1 MKKICS
7 IIAASLVATS
17 SAIIPTEVKADSCW
31 YETAYYEKWGCTIER
46 QLNNGKYLL
55 ICCR

>member
-1 MKKICS
+1 MKRIS
-7 IIAASLVATS
+7 LIIAATIIGLS
-17 SAIIPTEVKADSCW
+17 SAITPSEVKAESCW
-31 YETAYYEKWGCTIER
+31 YETAWYEKWGCTIER